1 MLPTTWTVR
10 GQKRRYRL
18 PVTAHETS
26 NYVGKRRR
34 SSKVP
39 TDQDIRTAVY
49 RLRDED
55 EVAAQIAS
63 DLAMRREAEAAY
75 AREVA
80 ASKTEATARAQRER
94 DLEATRRAQQEAEE
108 RCGVLE
114 ERNTKLENDYAE
126 VTALLR
132 AAADALRPD
141 DVDRAHER
149 PVEATDA
156 DLTDD
161 GIRVADAYGEPRGAR
176 RRELPGD
183 YVAFLEVVGQA
194 RVARR
199 ADPRRRRG
207 PGAPRGVDITRR
219 SRSETVGI
227 STPAS
232 SSSTASTGR
241 RAGRI
246 ESGRDDA
253 AATPWRRRGNASIA
267 A

>member
-1 MLPTTWTVR
+1 MEGQPSYVVRRRRKPAPITAEEEELVR
-10 GQKRRYRL
+10 GKRKARNHS
-18 PVTAHETS
+18 TE
-26 NYVGKRRR
+26 YVNIRRAVLLLR
-34 SSKVP
+34 RK
-39 TDQDIRTAVY
+39 DEQAARTA
-49 RLRDED
+49 
-55 EVAAQIAS
+55 S
-63 DLAMRREAEAAY
+63 NLAMRREADAAC
-75 AREVA
+75 
-80 ASKTEATARAQRER
+80 ARARAAGAAALEQRRER
-94 DLEATRRAQQEAEE
+94 ELEDSRRARRELEE
-108 RCGVLE
+108 RCDGLE